1 MGQRTTLFDTH
12 VAAGAKVV
20 DFGGYDMPL
29 HYGSQI
35 EEHHRVRRDVGMFDV
50 SHMTPVDVTGPG
62 ATAYLQRLIAND
74 VGKLANPGRALYGV
88 MLREDAGIVDD
99 LIVYRLADVATGPT
113 YRVVVNCGTRAKDLA
128 WMADVARGFDVEVR
142 HRDDLAILAVQGP
155 RAMAACTGNVPATE
169 AELSALKPFT
179 AFERDGW
186 LIAHTG
192 YTGEEG
198 LELILPNTEV
208 VALWQRLAAAGVAP
222 AGLGARDT
230 LRLEAGMGLYG
241 QDMDETTHPLEAN
254 VGWTIAWK
262 PAERDFIGRAALA
275 AIRAAGSKHRLTGIV
290 LETKGVM
297 RHEYRVLPPEGASAS
312 EANADPSEANAETDS
327 GETLTGD
334 GVITSGIF
342 SPTLGYSIGLARVP
356 SGWPD
361 GPCRVDVRGKALPAR
376 LIKPPFVRHGKQVF
390 G

>member
-1 MGQRTTLFDTH
+1 MGQRTELFDVH

-35 EEHHRVRRDVGMFDV
+35 EEHHRVRRDAGVFDV

-74 VGKLANPGRALYGV
+74 VAKLVEPGRALYGV

-99 LIVYRLADVATGPT
+99 LIVYRLADG

-128 WMADVARGFDVEVR
+128 WMAAQATGFDVQVR

-155 RAMAACTGNVPATE
+155 RALAACTGNVPGSE
-169 AELSALKPFT
+169 AELAALKPFR

-186 LIAHTG
+186 LVAHTG

-198 LELILPNTEV
+198 LELILPNAEV
-208 VALWQRLAAAGVAP
+208 TALWNRLMAAGVAP

-230 LRLEAGMGLYG
+230 LRLEAGMCLYG
-241 QDMDETTHPLEAN
+241 QDMDETTHPLESN
-254 VGWTIAWK
+254 LGWTIAWK
-262 PAERDFIGRAALA
+262 PAERAFIGRDALA
-275 AIRAAGSKHRLTGIV
+275 AIRAAGSEQRLTGIV
-290 LETKGVM
+290 LEAKGVM
-297 RHEYRVLPPEGASAS
+297 RHEYRVLPPEATA
-312 EANADPSEANAETDS
+312 A
-327 GETLTGD
+327 GETLTGE
-334 GVITSGIF
+334 GLITSGIF

-356 SGWPD
+356 ARWPD

-376 LIKPPFVRHGKQVF
+376 LLPPPFVRHGKQVF
-390 G
+390 GQA